1 MNADNSPE
9 LDDGSQLDENA
20 RADED
25 STADTHSDIGVDDC
39 EPASKV
45 LMHYFRAIV
54 AWNEA
59 YKWLDSSKVFRSP
72 KGVVSLNLV
81 KIQVPKQK
89 NASTS
94 IKDILDEFLQK
105 HKADLDM
112 EKSIRQLEKI
122 GDRHIGTVHAEA
134 ILMALIKE
142 SSNPKNKLLSSLV
155 CVLKVIFRF
164 LFHCAVC

>member
-1 MNADNSPE
+1 VNADNSPK

-59 YKWLDSSKVFRSP
+59 YKWLDSSKVFRSL

-105 HKADLDM
+105 HKADLDV
-112 EKSIRQLEKI
+112 EKSVMVLCVAGFVKLKFTMTRLT
-122 GDRHIGTVHAEA
+122 DD
-134 ILMALIKE
+134 LMTLR
-142 SSNPKNKLLSSLV
+142 LMTDYDL
-155 CVLKVIFRF
+155 
-164 LFHCAVC
+164 